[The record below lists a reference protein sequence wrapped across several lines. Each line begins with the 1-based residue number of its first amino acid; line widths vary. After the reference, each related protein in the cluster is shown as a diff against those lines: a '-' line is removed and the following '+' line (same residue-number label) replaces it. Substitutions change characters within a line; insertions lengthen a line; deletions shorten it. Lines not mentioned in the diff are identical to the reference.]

1 MYDSGI
7 DDHEVFDN
15 DDIVD
20 ENKTTMCRT
29 LKEEL
34 QDKTV
39 LKVDIQQQDLNNNG
53 FKSIGIL
60 VQNVPGGKYTDSS
73 TYFNLFFILDI
84 YHASFIEQCYF
95 FLL

>member
-1 MYDSGI
+1 MYDNGI

-20 ENKTTMCRT
+20 ENKTTMCKT
-29 LKEEL
+29 LKAEL

-39 LKVDIQQQDLNNNG
+39 LKVDIQQLDLNEDG

-60 VQNVPGGKYTDSS
+60 VQNVPGGK
-73 TYFNLFFILDI
+73 
-84 YHASFIEQCYF
+84 
-95 FLL
+95 